1 MVKKSDEVLATGR
14 RKCAVARVRMTP
26 GTGKIVVNGKEM
38 AEYFPSEALCG
49 YVMQVLKVSET
60 EGKLDIAAN
69 IDGGGVAGQAG
80 ALRYGVA
87 RALVKMDENLRA
99 VLKANGMMTRDAR
112 VKERKKPGSASPV
125 PVLEALSVRNG
136 RYEKPRDFFRSS
148 AVFLLVRIQRATECR
163 PSRFSDNSRRCIRAV
178 RCGLHPDRSTRPARH
193 GRLPSFSRRRHS
205 RPRRDVR

>member
-80 ALRYGVA
+80 RCVTAW
-87 RALVKMDENLRA
+87 
-99 VLKANGMMTRDAR
+99 
-112 VKERKKPGSASPV
+112 PV
-125 PVLEALSVRNG
+125 RWSRWMKLSV
-136 RYEKPRDFFRSS
+136 P
-148 AVFLLVRIQRATECR
+148 C
-163 PSRFSDNSRRCIRAV
+163 SRRTA
-178 RCGLHPDRSTRPARH
+178 
-193 GRLPSFSRRRHS
+193 
-205 RPRRDVR
+205 

>member
-87 RALVKMDENLRA
+87 RALVKMDENL
-99 VLKANGMMTRDAR
+99 NT
-112 VKERKKPGSASPV
+112 
-125 PVLEALSVRNG
+125 N
-136 RYEKPRDFFRSS
+136 
-148 AVFLLVRIQRATECR
+148 
-163 PSRFSDNSRRCIRAV
+163 IR
-178 RCGLHPDRSTRPARH
+178 GLHCLGDSSGWTRGLMMASVMGVLM
-193 GRLPSFSRRRHS
+193 GRKLC
-205 RPRRDVR
+205 D